1 MIHMKNVLFL
11 LLGLAASG
19 QAKSS
24 CSTTSDCLFN
34 EVCGRHVGSDADYCL
49 PVSMDVVYTV
59 GLALNGLANLYACAR
74 DSDCRSNE
82 VCVRPI
88 RANTDY
94 CLPASMP
101 EDGAAPPPLPSL
113 GLAEAA
119 NPLEAANPF
128 AESPDPNL
136 GPACEDDS
144 DCPPFSRCG
153 TSGTCENT
161 LTPRRLK
168 QLDRDN
174 IVPYLPTPLDRRG
187 LKQDI
192 YDFPLGPVAS

>member
-1 MIHMKNVLFL
+1 M
-11 LLGLAASG
+11 LA
-19 QAKSS
+19 
-24 CSTTSDCLFN
+24 
-34 EVCGRHVGSDADYCL
+34 HVTA
-49 PVSMDVVYTV
+49 T
-59 GLALNGLANLYACAR
+59 
-74 DSDCRSNE
+74 
-82 VCVRPI
+82 
-88 RANTDY
+88 
-94 CLPASMP
+94 
-101 EDGAAPPPLPSL
+101 AAPTRSAFAPFEQTRTIACPPPCRKTAPLRRPSL
-113 GLAEAA
+113 PGGLAEAA

-128 AESPDPNL
+128 AETPDPNL